1 MRKPHLYHLSRLS
14 RNLLYIAIL
23 GDFEHFFTDHDVISP
38 GKVLYQLKG
47 HLFVT
52 LNFEFFFIYG
62 KGSRL
67 NYFFSIRLVISIHKL
82 EEISQDSLSILIVF
96 NLNENNKINS
106 GKVVE

>member
-52 LNFEFFFIYG
+52 LNFEFRFICG

-67 NYFFSIRLVISIHKL
+67 NYFF
-82 EEISQDSLSILIVF
+82 QFD
-96 NLNENNKINS
+96 
-106 GKVVE
+106 